1 MIYKHVI
8 AIAVKII
15 PYSLILGFLLPYFSG
30 MLLTY
35 ALAVSFV
42 LAVAT
47 SIADIFLMPALLTPN
62 LKHQTG
68 LLASAVIDAAIT
80 YFVLYAA
87 QFFTALTYS
96 APGFLFISILV
107 GISEVVL
114 HMAFNWALSPRVR

>member
-15 PYSLILGFLLPYFSG
+15 PYSIIFGFLLPYFSG
-30 MLLTY
+30 IILTY
-35 ALAVSFV
+35 ALAASFV

-47 SIADIFLMPALLTPN
+47 AIADIFLMPALLTPN

-68 LLASAVIDAAIT
+68 MLVAAVFDAAIT

-87 QFFTALTYS
+87 QFFTAVTYS
-96 APGFLFISILV
+96 APGFLLISILI
-107 GISEVVL
+107 GISEIVL